1 MAVIISDY
9 YGLSLAD
16 VILNIFAKFISKNAL
31 RSWGK
36 AILGFM
42 KAILNNCPTNKNA
55 LLFVGQSKYMLC
67 LACYKFCKCF
77 SKKQT

>member
-16 VILNIFAKFISKNAL
+16 VILIVFAKFISKNAL

-42 KAILNNCPTNKNA
+42 KAILKN
-55 LLFVGQSKYMLC
+55 VPRS
-67 LACYKFCKCF
+67 
-77 SKKQT
+77 